1 MIAVRA
7 DCTTPLCTTLYKT
20 AANATAAIVPTA
32 YSAVVMPASSR
43 TSCRTFLI
51 MSATSRQQFRSDLR
65 TCAASTRPSQP
76 LTWLRR
82 WACGTTVDK
91 SPAVDARLDNAR
103 PHDARGVQPH
113 RPEHRSAHRRHAQEA
128 GCVD

>member
-43 TSCRTFLI
+43 TSCRNFLI
-51 MSATSRQQFRSDLR
+51 MSATSRQQLPVRPSDL
-65 TCAASTRPSQP
+65 CCLDASKPTAHMASALGVRYDCGQVTGCGCSPFETGDQNV
-76 LTWLRR
+76 
-82 WACGTTVDK
+82 ACV
-91 SPAVDARLDNAR
+91 
-103 PHDARGVQPH
+103 
-113 RPEHRSAHRRHAQEA
+113 HAPF
-128 GCVD
+128 